1 MNCLV
6 SDINGYDGFKTVKMS
21 LEIIR
26 GSPLTVTSF
35 IPKAIQDYDIPIKY
49 IFKKPHTTT
58 FNCFNKKRYFKS
70 AKATARYSRFQIF
83 K

>member
-6 SDINGYDGFKTVKMS
+6 SNINGYDGFKTVKMS
-21 LEIIR
+21 LQIIR
-26 GSPLTVTSF
+26 GSPLTVNAF

-58 FNCFNKKRYFKS
+58 FNCFNKKQQKQQQGIHDSKFLSKMVV
-70 AKATARYSRFQIF
+70 
-83 K
+83 